1 MIAWQQRACGILSIP
16 RWFVAAQR
24 ASAPAAYCALERKP
38 GGKATAMKLAKN
50 RNDRVMV
57 GMGAAL
63 AGVMVAAVVT
73 SVATD
78 PQFTELCSVSR
89 FFGNS
94 ASAAEEPSKSG
105 MYHAQPA
112 NGPVPLAHK
121 ISKIVKTDGPISIVR
136 DPTDLPP
143 PIGSRA
149 PRRVKVELETVE
161 VTGNLA
167 DGATYRYWT
176 FNQKVPGPF
185 IRVRVGDTV
194 EVRLKNH
201 DDSVMMHNVDFH
213 AVTGP
218 GGGAKATDAAPGES
232 RGFEF
237 TAINPG
243 LFVYHCAVPMAAQ
256 HIANGM
262 YGMILVEPEGGLPK
276 VDHEFYV
283 MQGEIYTEQKLG
295 SKGELTESYDKLM
308 AERPEYFVF
317 NGAALALAK
326 DKPLK
331 AKTGET
337 VRIFFGVGG
346 PNYTSSFHVIG
357 EVFERVYN
365 LGSLT
370 TSPMRDVQTTTVPPG
385 GATVVDIKLEVPGK
399 FMLVDH
405 ALSRV
410 ERGLAGV
417 LEVSGPDNPDIYK
430 DYDPAKSAQ
439 SMSH

>member
-1 MIAWQQRACGILSIP
+1 
-16 RWFVAAQR
+16 
-24 ASAPAAYCALERKP
+24 
-38 GGKATAMKLAKN
+38 
-50 RNDRVMV
+50 
-57 GMGAAL
+57 
-63 AGVMVAAVVT
+63 
-73 SVATD
+73 
-78 PQFTELCSVSR
+78 
-89 FFGNS
+89 
-94 ASAAEEPSKSG
+94 

-121 ISKIVKTDGPISIVR
+121 VSKIVKADSPISIVR
-136 DPTDLPP
+136 DPVDLPP
-143 PIGSRA
+143 PIGGRA
-149 PRRVKVELETVE
+149 PRRVKVELETIE

-194 EVRLKNH
+194 EVHLKNH
-201 DDSVMMHNVDFH
+201 DDSIMMHNVDFH
-213 AVTGP
+213 AVTG
-218 GGGAKATDAAPGES
+218 GAKATGAAPGES

-256 HIANGM
+256 HISNGM

-317 NGAALALAK
+317 NGAALALIK

-417 LEVSGPDNPDIYK
+417 LEVGGPD
-430 DYDPAKSAQ
+430 Q
-439 SMSH
+439 SGHLQGLRSTRSPQSQCHTRRCRTTSTKADLPREGRPCFLSRIM